1 NPNFG
6 KPIEPYQAAVDRL
19 WISDDP
25 NTKFG
30 DFAQTEV
37 SGHLR
42 TYESTVRTLA
52 AIAQVSPLVLL
63 GDLVNLAADAL
74 ATVQDTTT
82 RKIAEFETIFGES
95 WEQVLRLAALAS
107 GDDEA
112 AADTESE
119 IRW

>member
-1 NPNFG
+1 AVFSLMVALQYASFRQRWATGLAIPVDEQETLPDGKPNPNFG

-52 AIAQVSPLVLL
+52 AVAQVSPLVLL
-63 GDLVNLAADAL
+63 GDLVNLA
-74 ATVQDTTT
+74 
-82 RKIAEFETIFGES
+82 
-95 WEQVLRLAALAS
+95 
-107 GDDEA
+107 
-112 AADTESE
+112 
-119 IRW
+119 